1 MSERL
6 RIAVIADDLTGAAD
20 TGVQFCPAIGP
31 VLLTTGINELPI
43 GRLDLPAGLA
53 ISTDSRH
60 LDDRSAGLAVQRSA
74 GRISTLA
81 PDTIYKK
88 IDSCLRGNLGAELD
102 ALLEATGA
110 AVSFVAPAYPAQGRT
125 TINDVHRL
133 HGVPVADTEI
143 GRDPLGPVRE
153 SRLSKL
159 LAGQSRLTVGRIG
172 LDQLDKPA
180 DRLSA
185 RIQTLIDS
193 GCHHLV
199 FDAETTGH
207 LDSIARLASR
217 YGSTILPVGS
227 AGLAGSL
234 ARIMAG
240 EQVAPP
246 RPRRPMVKRWLF
258 VCGSASAVL
267 ARQANRLAAATGWP
281 LLSLSPATL
290 LAGDDAVVQAI
301 EGPQSLILT
310 IAADE
315 DAKSPEAPERIVRA
329 LAGIVAV
336 LLPKSR
342 PDALFLSG
350 GDTAEAVRCRVG
362 ADGLLLHEEM
372 LPGLVCSELVGSRH
386 SGLTVITKAG
396 SFGEDDTL
404 ITLVNHLAP

>member
-1 MSERL
+1 MRERL

-20 TGVQFCPAIGP
+20 TGVQFCPAVGP
-31 VLLTTGINELPI
+31 VLLTTGAN
-43 GRLDLPAGLA
+43 GLPAGLLDPPA
-53 ISTDSRH
+53 GLAVSTDSRH

-74 GRISTLA
+74 SRITALA
-81 PDTIYKK
+81 PEVIYKK

-102 ALLEATGA
+102 TLLEATGA
-110 AVSFVAPAYPAQGRT
+110 TASFVAPAYPAQGRT
-125 TINDVHRL
+125 TVDDVHRL

-153 SRLSKL
+153 SRLSIL

-172 LDQLDKPA
+172 LDQLDTSA

-185 RIQTLIDS
+185 RVQALIDS

-199 FDAETTGH
+199 FDAKTTGH
-207 LDSIARLASR
+207 LDSIARLARR

-227 AGLAGSL
+227 AGLAASL
-234 ARIMAG
+234 ARIMAA
-240 EQVAPP
+240 EHAAPP
-246 RPRRPMVKRWLF
+246 RAHRPMVKRWLF

-281 LLSLSPATL
+281 LLSFSPATL
-290 LAGDDAVVQAI
+290 LAGVDAAVQAI
-301 EGPQSLILT
+301 DRPQSLILT
-310 IAADE
+310 IAADAAE
-315 DAKSPEAPERIVRA
+315 PAEAPDRIVRS
-329 LAGIVAV
+329 LAGIGAD
-336 LLPKSR
+336 LLPR
-342 PDALFLSG
+342 IQPDALFLSG
-350 GDTAEAVRCRVG
+350 GDTAEAVRRCVG

-372 LPGLVCSELVGSRH
+372 LPGLVCSELVGGRY

-404 ITLVNHLAP
+404 ITLVNH